1 MTPVTI
7 SAGNRQGVA
16 LALVD
21 GLTYTFAGL
30 LPRWAT
36 HVTDQLFVGGR
47 RAARIVIRG
56 SNVDGC
62 NTVVEVVA
70 DSNEVAT

>member
-21 GLTYTFAGL
+21 GLTYTVAGL

-36 HVTDQLFVGGR
+36 HVSDRLFIGGR
-47 RAARIVIRG
+47 RVRRITISG
-56 SNVDGC
+56 SRHEEC
-62 NTVVEVVA
+62 RTVLEVTPDNGA
-70 DSNEVAT
+70 P